1 MRIITFI
8 LLLGLLING
17 SLNAAKNTFKQS
29 GITGKKCKGSV
40 LNITLTGSWENPE
53 EKPSSDSTFEL
64 TLKDGKK
71 ASCEYSHSR
80 EPYQFTCELDGGG
93 SFEFS
98 DYTMNI
104 DNDEYLLQSAN
115 ITDDNQTICEV
126 EDISTQID
134 STTPASSSSN
144 SFSMI
149 YSSLLILILLNI
161 LLF

>member
-29 GITGKKCKGSV
+29 GMIKECEDSV
-40 LNITLTGSWENPE
+40 LKISLTGSWKNQE

-104 DNDEYLLQSAN
+104 GNDEYLLQSSN
-115 ITDDNQTICEV
+115 TTDDNQTICEV

>member
-17 SLNAAKNTFKQS
+17 SLNAAKNTFKQ
-29 GITGKKCKGSV
+29 TGMIKECEHSV
-40 LNITLTGSWENPE
+40 LKISLTGDWDKSQNI
-53 EKPSSDSTFEL
+53 PSSDFVFKLPLE
-64 TLKDGKK
+64 DGKE
-71 ASCEYSHSR
+71 ASCNYLNSSKSIAC
-80 EPYQFTCELDGGG
+80 QLNGGG

-98 DYTMNI
+98 DYTMRV

-115 ITDDNQTICEV
+115 ITDDNPKICEV

>member
-17 SLNAAKNTFKQS
+17 SLNAAKNTFKQ
-29 GITGKKCKGSV
+29 KGMIKECEDSV
-40 LNITLTGSWENPE
+40 LKISLTGSWENPK

-64 TLKDGKK
+64 TLKDGKN

-80 EPYQFTCELDGGG
+80 EQYQFICKLNGGG

-104 DNDEYLLQSAN
+104 GNDEYLLQSSN
-115 ITDDNQTICEV
+115 TTDYNQTICEV

>member
-17 SLNAAKNTFKQS
+17 SLNAAKNTFKQ
-29 GITGKKCKGSV
+29 TGMIKECEHLV
-40 LNITLTGSWENPE
+40 LKISLTGSWENPE
-53 EKPSSDSTFEL
+53 EKPSSDSKFEL
-64 TLKDGKK
+64 TLKDEKK

-80 EPYQFTCELDGGG
+80 EPYQFICKLNGGG

-104 DNDEYLLQSAN
+104 GNDEYLLQSSN
-115 ITDDNQTICEV
+115 TTDDNPKICENT
-126 EDISTQID
+126 DNSTQI
-134 STTPASSSSN
+134 SSP
-144 SFSMI
+144 SMI